1 MDALAG
7 VRGSDDDRVRPS
19 HMIVQCSAAGEAS
32 TGEALTGEALK
43 ARIVM
48 RR

>member
-19 HMIVQCSAAGEAS
+19 HMIVQSSAAGEAS
-32 TGEALTGEALK
+32 TDEALI